1 MTSKQ
6 GLHQLISA
14 KGNAEMP
21 TWQRGH
27 GQSSVRGQSSV
38 HGQSCVRGQ
47 SSVRGQSCVRGQSSV
62 HGQSSVRGQ
71 PAPDIFCQSHFS
83 HTNRLGV
90 KGGVSVRLWCEN
102 CAGWR
107 GACVLR

>member
-27 GQSSVRGQSSV
+27 
-38 HGQSCVRGQ
+38 GQ